1 MSVFIFNF
9 ITMNI
14 FLLSLVFLSLR
25 VFVITG
31 ALYCERHRVYK
42 IWPHATAATELGI
55 LNESNDGSFRYTSI
69 TISIILCHDTTIDI
83 AIKYVY

>member
-1 MSVFIFNF
+1 
-9 ITMNI
+9 MNI
-14 FLLSLVFLSLR
+14 FLLSLVFSSLW

-31 ALYCERHRVYK
+31 ALYCEHPHRVYK
-42 IWPHATAATELGI
+42 IWSHANAATELGI
-55 LNESNDGSFRYTSI
+55 LNASNDGSFRYTSI